1 MNLIEINETNQQK
14 TNVSVSN
21 LTLDLQ
27 QAVNIIN
34 ADYQQIDIEDR
45 IFLTRAIS
53 KAIENLSNKG
63 GSYVG
68 N

>member
-1 MNLIEINETNQQK
+1 MNLIEIKETNQQK
-14 TNVSVSN
+14 TNVSVNN
-21 LTLDLQ
+21 LSRDLQ
-27 QAVNIIN
+27 QAVKIIN
-34 ADYQQIDIEDR
+34 AEYQKMDAEDR